1 MNGRRKFIGLSML
14 ALLSACTAVSLESK
28 DSSTVNL
35 MISVASSLQDAIADI
50 ENLYNQQM
58 PTVKLTYNF
67 GSSGSLQQQIEQG
80 APVDIYISAAE
91 RNMDV
96 LESKNFLLDN
106 TRQNLLKNE
115 VVLITS
121 KKNTDI
127 QGFSQLQADF
137 IGKIAIGAPD
147 SVPAGKYAQ
156 EVLDSL
162 KLSKSLKEKFIFAKD
177 VRQVLA
183 YVETGNVEAGMVYST
198 DAQVSK
204 QVRIIET
211 APINSHSPIIYPVA
225 IVKDSKKPEA
235 AQNFIKFLLSDA
247 AQNVFTNYG
256 FTPANGN

>member
-127 QGFSQLQADF
+127 QSFSQLQADF